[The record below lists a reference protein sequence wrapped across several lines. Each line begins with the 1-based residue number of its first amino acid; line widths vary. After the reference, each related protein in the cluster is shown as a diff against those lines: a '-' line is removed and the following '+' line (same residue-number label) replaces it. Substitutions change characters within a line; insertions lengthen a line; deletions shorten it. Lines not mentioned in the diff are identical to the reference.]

1 MLLFFSKKM
10 KFTKGAGSKY
20 IEDTV
25 DVDVDVVI
33 LVPLET
39 KYVGNPLFST
49 NRSVM
54 VYPGAKKYK
63 YLF

>member
-10 KFTKGAGSKY
+10 KCTKGAVSKY

-33 LVPLET
+33 SCP
-39 KYVGNPLFST
+39 
-49 NRSVM
+49 
-54 VYPGAKKYK
+54 
-63 YLF
+63 

>member
-33 LVPLET
+33 LCPLET
-39 KYVGNPLFST
+39 K
-49 NRSVM
+49 
-54 VYPGAKKYK
+54 
-63 YLF
+63 

>member
-25 DVDVDVVI
+25 DVDVVI
-33 LVPLET
+33 LVPLEI
-39 KYVGNPLFST
+39 K
-49 NRSVM
+49 
-54 VYPGAKKYK
+54 
-63 YLF
+63 